1 MNCVAY
7 ILGVVLRSTILYLEY
22 TFRSE
27 NEQISRTISQNYDF
41 RVSRIFAIVNRVG
54 RVRVKQ
60 PTFDETQFQHQM
72 TSCLS

>member
-1 MNCVAY
+1 MNCVVY

-41 RVSRIFAIVNRVG
+41 RVSRIFAIVTRVG
-54 RVRVKQ
+54 RVRVKNR
-60 PTFDETQFQHQM
+60 FLMKNNF
-72 TSCLS
+72 SIK

>member
-1 MNCVAY
+1 MNCVVY

-41 RVSRIFAIVNRVG
+41 RVSRIFAIVKRVG
-54 RVRVKQ
+54 RVRVKNR
-60 PTFDETQFQHQM
+60 FLMKNNF
-72 TSCLS
+72 SIK

>member
-1 MNCVAY
+1 MNCVVY

-41 RVSRIFAIVNRVG
+41 KVSRIFAIVNRVG
-54 RVRVKQ
+54 RVRVRNRFLMENNFSIK
-60 PTFDETQFQHQM
+60 
-72 TSCLS
+72 

>member
-1 MNCVAY
+1 MNCVVY

-27 NEQISRTISQNYDF
+27 NEQISRTISQNCDF

-54 RVRVKQ
+54 RVRVKN
-60 PTFDETQFQHQM
+60 QFLM
-72 TSCLS
+72 KNNFSIK